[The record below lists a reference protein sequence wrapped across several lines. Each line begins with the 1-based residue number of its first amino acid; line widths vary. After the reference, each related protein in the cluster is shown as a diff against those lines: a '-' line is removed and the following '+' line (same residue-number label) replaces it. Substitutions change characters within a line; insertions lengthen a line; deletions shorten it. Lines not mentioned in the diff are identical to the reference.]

1 MPRHH
6 SAVPRLS
13 ASPCRARSRV
23 HLAAEMVQQLRE
35 AELEAEA
42 LRAAAG
48 LVGPNG
54 TPLGG
59 GAAGQHAGSA
69 VLVVPQLATP
79 SAWTQGIRSELS

>member
-42 LRAAAG
+42 LRASMQEASWWCHSLPPRPPGRKASG
-48 LVGPNG
+48 L
-54 TPLGG
+54 
-59 GAAGQHAGSA
+59 S
-69 VLVVPQLATP
+69 
-79 SAWTQGIRSELS
+79 